1 MPKERGEKTAQRS
14 RRAAAKDG
22 LIRAIAWTLAL
33 PSPIRRAILFI
44 VDDLDG
50 RPGRPVG
57 A

>member
-1 MPKERGEKTAQRS
+1 MVSRS
-14 RRAAAKDG
+14 SAFALAA
-22 LIRAIAWTLAL
+22 RFSWTPAL
-33 PSPIRRAILFI
+33 PSPIRRVILFI